1 MSGKPHDVEKLKMWV
16 RDYKIG
22 GIVFFAA
29 PPSVQAR
36 VTNEV
41 QAISKVPLFIGE
53 DFEWGLAMRLDS
65 TDRFPYAMA
74 LGAMQENVELIEA
87 MGSQVGKQCRRMGVH
102 INYAPVV
109 DVNNNIDNPVINF
122 RSYGSDKEDVAR
134 KGMAYVKGLQSQHVI
149 ATAKHFP
156 GHGDTRVDSHK
167 DLPVIAHDSAHLH
180 EVELYPF
187 KKLIDAGVAGIMT
200 SPPGCAGFGKTGGNR
215 CYLFQSHCN
224 RSVKIPIKF

>member
-1 MSGKPHDVEKLKMWV
+1 LGASF
-16 RDYKIG
+16 
-22 GIVFFAA
+22 FFAA

-36 VTNEV
+36 ITNEI
-41 QAISKVPLFIGE
+41 QATSKVPLFIGE

-65 TDRFPYAMA
+65 TDRFPYALA
-74 LGAMQENVELIEA
+74 LGAMNGNEQLIEA
-87 MGSQVGKQCRRMGVH
+87 MGKEVGRQCKRMGVH

-134 KGMAYVKGLQSQHVI
+134 KGMAYVRGLQSQNVI

-167 DLPVIAHDSAHLH
+167 DLPVIAHDSTRLH

-187 KKLIDAGVAGIMT
+187 KKTHRRGCSRHHDRT
-200 SPPGCAGFGKTGGNR
+200 FGCACIGKTGRNR
-215 CYLFQSHCN
+215 RYLFKGHRN
-224 RSVKIPIKF
+224 RLTKITTQL